1 MTEAEPRKGDWMQ
14 TYTGRQFWPLDP
26 RPEDVDIRDIAR
38 SHAMMC
44 RYAGHV
50 GKFYSVAEH
59 CCHIFDAAADLG
71 PEGRLWA
78 LLHDAAE
85 AYVVDV
91 PRPVKPYLTNYRG
104 LEDGVMAAIA
114 AHFGLPMEMPAAI
127 KELDRRILAD
137 ERAHVA
143 CVTEHEWSDCGPALG
158 IEILGW
164 QPIEAERQ
172 FLSRFYAAWASLQT
186 ERAVHAAFM
195 NGTGLLQAGADMSGA
210 VNVRHLPPQDVL
222 GQSSIGASEM
232 AALREQLKSVTAE
245 IEQAFQIPAES
256 LRRQAVEL
264 GVSKLEPL
272 FASVMERV
280 LAEAGVE
287 DEKAE
292 AKAEAD
298 GYCTDCE
305 SETMLTDGRC
315 ACGSGRVF
323 TEPVPDYFGQLVGR
337 ARQAAEKAIQKYPQ
351 PNYVALKIA
360 EEAGEVVRGA
370 VHYAEGRMQWQEV
383 EGEIV
388 QLLAMLFRFV
398 TEGDQVLGAL
408 PPEQGAAVKAEVP
421 SDD

>member
-1 MTEAEPRKGDWMQ
+1 MTEARTNIAPMPDEQIAKLKASIERRWNDKPHYKGGD
-14 TYTGRQFWPLDP
+14 DP
-26 RPEDVDIRDIAR
+26 MGSPGCMMRAEEILALIA
-38 SHAMMC
+38 
-44 RYAGHV
+44 
-50 GKFYSVAEH
+50 
-59 CCHIFDAAADLG
+59 
-71 PEGRLWA
+71 
-78 LLHDAAE
+78 AAE
-85 AYVVDV
+85 ARRNAFNAMHQRAMRAEKCIRDNWLGDYWRSVDFSEANEV
-91 PRPVKPYLTNYRG
+91 R
-104 LEDGVMAAIA
+104 I
-114 AHFGLPMEMPAAI
+114 
-127 KELDRRILAD
+127 ILAT
-137 ERAHVA
+137 
-143 CVTEHEWSDCGPALG
+143 TEAS
-158 IEILGW
+158 IEVC
-164 QPIEAERQ
+164 P
-172 FLSRFYAAWASLQT
+172 
-186 ERAVHAAFM
+186 
-195 NGTGLLQAGADMSGA
+195 D
-210 VNVRHLPPQDVL
+210 
-222 GQSSIGASEM
+222 ASEM

-245 IEQAFQIPAES
+245 IEQALQIPAES
-256 LRRQAVEL
+256 LRGRAVEL

-272 FASVMERV
+272 FASVMEQV
-280 LAEAGVE
+280 LAAAGVE

-292 AKAEAD
+292 ARAEAD

-315 ACGSGRVF
+315 ACGSGRVI
-323 TEPVPDYFGQLVGR
+323 TEPAPDYFGQLVGR